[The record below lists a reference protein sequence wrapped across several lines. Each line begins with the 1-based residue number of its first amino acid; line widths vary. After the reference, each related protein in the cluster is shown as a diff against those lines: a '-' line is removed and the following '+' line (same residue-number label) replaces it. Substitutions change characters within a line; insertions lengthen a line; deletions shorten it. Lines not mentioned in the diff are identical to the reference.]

1 MQPPP
6 SSPPQWSPDGQWWWD
21 GTRWRPRNEPV
32 PPPVPAYPVPP
43 PMQVQPYGYP
53 PGYAMP
59 GPAPMFQMPP
69 PVLVQPSPGL
79 RIVLIVSLSLAVLVT
94 GFLLFVAIFGTVTD
108 SSSGISSHPGPSGDI
123 LFMVIAVAAFVVT
136 VVALIG
142 SVIRARWSR
151 VVAII
156 AGVAVTLTCIG
167 ALVGIPIIVTA
178 ARAPDL
184 TRKPA

>member
-32 PPPVPAYPVPP
+32 PAPAPAYPMPP
-43 PMQVQPYGYP
+43 PMPSQPYGYP
-53 PGYAMP
+53 GGYSMP
-59 GPAPMFQMPP
+59 GPAPIFAMPP
-69 PVLVQPSPGL
+69 PVLIQPSPGL

-108 SSSGISSHPGPSGDI
+108 SSSGISITGDI
-123 LFMVIAVAAFVVT
+123 VFLVLMVALFVVT
-136 VVALIG
+136 VAALVG

-151 VVAII
+151 WVAII
-156 AGVAVTLTCIG
+156 AGIALTLTCAG
-167 ALVGIPIIVTA
+167 ALFGIPILVTA

-184 TRKPA
+184 TRKLA

>member
-1 MQPPP
+1 MPPK
-6 SSPPQWSPDGQWWWD
+6 
-21 GTRWRPRNEPV
+21 
-32 PPPVPAYPVPP
+32 A
-43 PMQVQPYGYP
+43 YGYP
-53 PGYAMP
+53 GGYPMS
-59 GPAPMFQMPP
+59 GPAPMFAMPP
-69 PVLVQPSPGL
+69 PVSIQPSPGL
-79 RIVLIVSLSLAVLVT
+79 RIVLIVALCLAALLT
-94 GFLLFVAIFGTVTD
+94 GFVLFVAIFGTVSD
-108 SSSGISSHPGPSGDI
+108 SSSGTSAGIGTGHPGNLTGDI

-167 ALVGIPIIVTA
+167 ALVGIPILVTA

>member
-32 PPPVPAYPVPP
+32 PAPAPVQMPP
-43 PMQVQPYGYP
+43 QPYGYAG
-53 PGYAMP
+53 GYTMP
-59 GPAPMFQMPP
+59 GPAPIFSMPP

-79 RIVLIVSLSLAVLVT
+79 RIVLIVSLSLGAVLT

-108 SSSGISSHPGPSGDI
+108 SNSGISITGDI
-123 LFMVIAVAAFVVT
+123 VFLAIMVALFVVT
-136 VVALIG
+136 VAALVG
-142 SVIRARWSR
+142 SVMRARWSR
-151 VVAII
+151 WVAII
-156 AGVAVTLTCIG
+156 AGIALTLTCAG
-167 ALVGIPIIVTA
+167 ALVGIPVLVTA

-184 TRKPA
+184 TRKLA

>member
-1 MQPPP
+1 
-6 SSPPQWSPDGQWWWD
+6 
-21 GTRWRPRNEPV
+21 
-32 PPPVPAYPVPP
+32 
-43 PMQVQPYGYP
+43 MQVQPYGYP
-53 PGYAMP
+53 PGYTMP

-69 PVLVQPSPGL
+69 PVLVRPSPGL
-79 RIVLIVSLSLAVLVT
+79 RIVLIVSLSLATLLT
-94 GFLLFVAIFGTVTD
+94 GFVLFVAIFGTASD
-108 SSSGISSHPGPSGDI
+108 SSSGISVSGDI
-123 LFMVIAVAAFVVT
+123 VFLVIAVVLFVVT
-136 VVALIG
+136 VLALIG